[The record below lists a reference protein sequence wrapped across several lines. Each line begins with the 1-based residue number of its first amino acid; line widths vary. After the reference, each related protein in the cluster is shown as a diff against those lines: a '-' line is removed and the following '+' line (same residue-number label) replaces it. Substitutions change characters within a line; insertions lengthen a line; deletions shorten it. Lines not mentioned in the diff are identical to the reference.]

1 MMFSLLLS
9 EVESISSAYGYDTID
24 SIEFIRTHLV
34 EYSHLPEFVEEF
46 KLFLEHGKEILG

>member
-1 MMFSLLLS
+1 MFSLLLS
-9 EVESISSAYGYDTID
+9 EVESISRAYGYDTID